1 MNNVQFEEKNMR
13 TVFLILGVTAEIV
26 AFIFLFGVA
35 VPALLSSNESWVI
48 TCGVAIVVLAVVAAA
63 AGIKKYFFSEK
74 KK

>member
-13 TVFLILGVTAEIV
+13 TVFLILGVTAAIV
-26 AFIFLFGVA
+26 AFIFLFGFA

-63 AGIKKYFFSEK
+63 VGIKKYFFSGKEK
-74 KK
+74 

>member
-1 MNNVQFEEKNMR
+1 MR
-13 TVFLILGVTAEIV
+13 TLILIVGVTAAIV

-35 VPALLSSNESWVI
+35 VPALLSSNESWGI